1 VGTEVSALHTRR
13 RTRISTSGDTATAD
27 VLSWTA
33 QCRTSACVSA
43 QWLGPRRITP
53 NPLDISHPQLPHLDF
68 VVISHNHYDHL
79 DSGTVSRL
87 NRRFGA
93 DLTW

>member
-1 VGTEVSALHTRR
+1 VGH
-13 RTRISTSGDTATAD
+13 ATAD
-27 VLSWTA
+27 LLSWTA
-33 QCRTSACVSA
+33 YPVQKPPAFCA

-53 NPLDISHPQLPHLDF
+53 NPLDISHPQLPRLDF

-79 DSGTVSRL
+79 DSGTVARL
-87 NRRFGA
+87 NKRFGA

>member
-1 VGTEVSALHTRR
+1 MGALVTAVRALHRCAEYSADMHGN
-13 RTRISTSGDTATAD
+13 ISIYI
-27 VLSWTA
+27 
-33 QCRTSACVSA
+33 CA

-53 NPLDISHPQLPHLDF
+53 NPLDISHPQLPRLDF

-79 DSGTVSRL
+79 DSGTVARL
-87 NRRFGA
+87 NKRFGT